1 MDPYLKVG
9 TLNMTASQP
18 SLVWSKAF
26 YFCFYAAGAALMPF
40 LVLYYESLGLS
51 GRQIGFLAGISPL
64 VSLVGAPLWGGLA
77 DITRR
82 HKLIWTLTIA
92 GAITMALVLSQVTF
106 FLLLIPVVVVY
117 ALFASPIIP
126 LADNAVMAL
135 LGERKDQYG
144 RQRIWG
150 AVGWGIAAPFIGY
163 LIETRGL
170 HWSFWGYAGIMFV
183 GLLIVQKIPFR
194 QTSIQVPFWRGAR
207 TLLSNRSWLLFLL
220 LVFFGGAGQ
229 AGIHNYLFLYMNE
242 LGASKTMM
250 GVALTVATIS
260 ELPMFFYSD
269 RLLARWSAK
278 GLFIFGTIMYV
289 VRALALSYIHMPW
302 MILITQL
309 FHGLTFSAMWVAGVS
324 YADEIAPPG
333 LGATAQGL
341 LSGVF
346 MGISAATGAIL
357 GGILYQDF
365 GGAIMY
371 RTMAIA
377 VAVSVLIFFAAQ
389 WKFNQGNLPE
399 SKRNL

>member
-1 MDPYLKVG
+1 
-9 TLNMTASQP
+9 
-18 SLVWSKAF
+18 
-26 YFCFYAAGAALMPF
+26 
-40 LVLYYESLGLS
+40 
-51 GRQIGFLAGISPL
+51 
-64 VSLVGAPLWGGLA
+64 
-77 DITRR
+77 
-82 HKLIWTLTIA
+82 
-92 GAITMALVLSQVTF
+92 
-106 FLLLIPVVVVY
+106 VY

-135 LGERKDQYG
+135 LAERKDQYG

-150 AVGWGIAAPFIGY
+150 AVGWGIAAPLVGQ
-163 LIETRGL
+163 LIDTRGL
-170 HWSFWGYAGIMFV
+170 QWSFWGYAAIMFV
-183 GLLIVQKIPFR
+183 GLLIVQQIPVS
-194 QTSIQVPFWRGAR
+194 QASQPVPFWRGAR

-250 GVALTVATIS
+250 GLALTVATIS
-260 ELPMFFYSD
+260 ELPMFFFAD

-278 GLFIFGTIMYV
+278 GLFIFGTMMYV
-289 VRALALSYIHMPW
+289 VRAMALSFIQVPW
-302 MILITQL
+302 IILITQL

-371 RTMAIA
+371 RTMAIV
-377 VAVSVLIFFAAQ
+377 VAVSILIFFAAQ
-389 WKFNQGNLPE
+389 RRFSQGNYSPPLQG
-399 SKRNL
+399 N

>member
-1 MDPYLKVG
+1 
-9 TLNMTASQP
+9 MTARQP

-26 YFCFYAAGAALMPF
+26 YFCFFAAGAALMPF
-40 LVLYYESLGLS
+40 LALYYESLGLS

-64 VSLVGAPLWGGLA
+64 VSLIGAPLWGGLA

-82 HKLIWTLTIA
+82 HKLIWTITVT
-92 GAITMALVLSQVTF
+92 GAITLALVLSQTTV
-106 FLLLIPVVVVY
+106 FLLLILIVVVY

-135 LGERKDQYG
+135 LAERKDQYG

-150 AVGWGIAAPFIGY
+150 AIGWGIAGPLIGQ

-170 HWSFWGYAGIMFV
+170 QWSFWGYAGIMFV

-194 QTSIQVPFWRGAR
+194 QANIQVPFWRGAR
-207 TLLSNRSWLLFLL
+207 TLLSNRSWLLFLF
-220 LVFFGGAGQ
+220 LVFVGGSGQ
-229 AGIHNYLFLYMNE
+229 SVIHNFLFLYMNE

-250 GVALTVATIS
+250 GFALTVATIS
-260 ELPMFFYSD
+260 ELPMFFYAD
-269 RLLARWSAK
+269 RLMARWSAK
-278 GLFIFGTIMYV
+278 GLFVFGTMMYV
-289 VRALALSYIHMPW
+289 VRALALSFIQAPW
-302 MILITQL
+302 MILITML
-309 FHGLTFSAMWVAGVS
+309 LHGMSFSAMWVAGVS

-346 MGISAATGAIL
+346 MGIATATGAIL

-377 VAVSVLIFFAAQ
+377 VSVSVLIFFAAQ
-389 WKFNQGNLPE
+389 WKFNQVNLSE
-399 SKRNL
+399 S

>member
-1 MDPYLKVG
+1 MVAK
-9 TLNMTASQP
+9 QP

-40 LVLYYESLGLS
+40 LALYYEGLGLS

-64 VSLVGAPLWGGLA
+64 ASLVGAPLWGGLA

-82 HKLIWTLTIA
+82 HKLIWTITIT
-92 GAITMALVLSQVTF
+92 GTITMALVLSQTTV
-106 FLLLIPVVVVY
+106 FLLLIPIVIVY
-117 ALFASPIIP
+117 ALFSSPIIP

-135 LGERKDQYG
+135 LAERKDQYG

-150 AVGWGIAAPFIGY
+150 AIGWGIAAPLIGL
-163 LIETRGL
+163 LIENRGL
-170 HWSFWGYAGIMFV
+170 NWSFWGYSGIMFV

-194 QTSIQVPFWRGAR
+194 QASIQVPFWRGAR

-220 LVFFGGAGQ
+220 LVFFGGAGG
-229 AGIHNYLFLYMNE
+229 AVIHNYLFLYMNE

-250 GVALTVATIS
+250 GLALTVATLS
-260 ELPMFFYSD
+260 ELPMYFFAD

-278 GLFIFGTIMYV
+278 GLFIFGTLMYIL
-289 VRALALSYIHMPW
+289 RALALSFIQMPW
-302 MILITQL
+302 MILVTQL
-309 FHGLTFSAMWVAGVS
+309 LHGLTFSAMWVAGVS

-333 LGATAQGL
+333 LGATAQGM

-346 MGISAATGAIL
+346 MGISAAIGAML
-357 GGILYQDF
+357 GGVLYQDF

-377 VAVSVLIFFAAQ
+377 AAISVLIYFAAQ
-389 WKFNQGNLPE
+389 WKFTQTNL
-399 SKRNL
+399 SKS